1 MDLIR
6 ENKIIFAVTL
16 PILILILIRTFN
28 THHFKSD
35 ARKWAEPSVVK
46 SNTVTVEQ
54 AENLPGEILLIN
66 LSEEKP
72 VDSGVKTESLDLTPE
87 SILNKKN
94 FKVIRNH
101 EGPVLLY
108 SSQKSV
114 SARIWMILS
123 QMGCTNIYILYS
135 DIDDEVLKYKFR
147 PDSLIR
153 PEI

>member
-1 MDLIR
+1 MDFIK
-6 ENKIIFAVTL
+6 ENKIIFAVIL

-28 THHFKSD
+28 PNHFKSD

-46 SNTVTVEQ
+46 SNTVSVES
-54 AENLPGEILLIN
+54 AGNLKGEILLIN
-66 LSEEKP
+66 LIEERL
-72 VDSGVKTESLDLTPE
+72 VDLGMKTELLDLTPE

-94 FKVIRNH
+94 FKVIRDH

-108 SSQKSV
+108 SLQKSV

-123 QMGCTNIYILYS
+123 QMGCTNIYILSS